1 MRNKSKKVTPAPG
14 PAIRQIRRA
23 IVAMDLVCAGTVLKR
38 WKLCGRPNCRC
49 AEDPAARH
57 GPYYEWSHR
66 QDGRLRHN
74 LLSPQQA
81 EQMVRAIKNQRQIL
95 ALLVHWSRET
105 ARTIMA
111 QNQAK

>member
-1 MRNKSKKVTPAPG
+1 MRKKSKKVTAAPG
-14 PAIRQIRRA
+14 PAIRRIRQA

-95 ALLVHWSRET
+95 ALLARWNQET
-105 ARTIMA
+105 ARRILA
-111 QNQAK
+111 QKQVK

>member
-1 MRNKSKKVTPAPG
+1 MRRKSKTVTLAPS

-23 IVAMDLVCAGTVLKR
+23 IAAMDLVCAGTVLKR

-57 GPYYEWSHR
+57 GPYYEWSHL

-74 LLSPQQA
+74 LLSAQQA
-81 EQMVRAIKNQRQIL
+81 EQMLRAIKNQRHIL
-95 ALLVHWSRET
+95 ALLARWSRET
-105 ARTIMA
+105 ARTIIA
-111 QNQAK
+111 QKQAK

>member
-1 MRNKSKKVTPAPG
+1 MRTQSKNVTPVPG
-14 PAIRQIRRA
+14 PAIGQIRRA

-66 QDGRLRHN
+66 RDGRLRHN
-74 LLSPQQA
+74 LLTPQQA

-95 ALLVHWSRET
+95 ALLARWSQET
-105 ARTIMA
+105 ARIIMA

>member
-1 MRNKSKKVTPAPG
+1 MRKQSKKVTAAPG
-14 PAIRQIRRA
+14 PAIRQIRQA

-57 GPYYEWSHR
+57 GPYYEWSRR

-81 EQMVRAIKNQRQIL
+81 EQMARAIKNQRQIL
-95 ALLVHWSRET
+95 ALLPRWGHET
-105 ARTIMA
+105 ARTIMD
-111 QNQAK
+111 QKCAK

>member
-1 MRNKSKKVTPAPG
+1 MRTQSKNVTPVPG
-14 PAIRQIRRA
+14 PAIGQIRRA

-95 ALLVHWSRET
+95 VLLVHWSRET